1 MGAPRPVRSCDVARP
16 ASSVHVLKVT
26 LSEIRPPIWR
36 RLAVP
41 SDITLGDLHEHLQ
54 TTMAW
59 FDYHL
64 HDFQIGRATYGVDD
78 GEGWGDPPQ
87 DESTVT
93 LADVAP
99 EGTSFI
105 YTYDLGDNWRHQITV
120 EAVGAPDPNVAYPIC
135 LGGRRACPPEDCG
148 GVPGYLELL
157 EALADP
163 CHERHD
169 ELLEW
174 VGGEYDPE
182 LFDVDQ
188 TNAALAVWS
197 RPAR

>member
-1 MGAPRPVRSCDVARP
+1 MARP
-16 ASSVHVLKVT
+16 ASTVHRLKIT
-26 LSEIRPPIWR
+26 LREIRPPIWR
-36 RLAVP
+36 RLAAP
-41 SDITLGDLHEHLQ
+41 SDISLSDLHEHIQ
-54 TTMAW
+54 TAMGW
-59 FDYHL
+59 FDFHL
-64 HDFQIGRATYGVDD
+64 HDFQIGRTTYGIDD
-78 GEGWGDPPQ
+78 GEAWGDPPE

-105 YTYDLGDNWRHQITV
+105 YTYDLGDDWRHQITV
-120 EAVGAPDPNVAYPIC
+120 EAVGSPDPKVSYPVC

-157 EALADP
+157 AVLADP
-163 CHERHD
+163 HHERHQ

-182 LFDVDQ
+182 QFDIDQ
-188 TNAALAVWS
+188 TNAALAVW
-197 RPAR
+197 RDPAR